1 MAEELWSFAKKRDS
15 VWVTYFK
22 HRSFHKY
29 TRVARGQDRVEPK
42 EEKRILDINVSWGR
56 GMGFSD
62 HY

>member
-1 MAEELWSFAKKRDS
+1 MSCFFTLVREVGGAES
-15 VWVTYFK
+15 VLDF
-22 HRSFHKY
+22 
-29 TRVARGQDRVEPK
+29 GVEPK